1 VLTINT
7 ILHPTDFSS
16 SAHNAFELVCSLA
29 SQHQAKLLLV
39 HVISPS
45 TAPPSPYNAAT
56 LRTVEEDMELAYE
69 RLEEMRTA
77 KSQLDIEY
85 VLAEGQPAEE
95 ILRIARETD
104 ADLIVMGMHGRT
116 GLEHMVMGSVAE
128 HVTREAP
135 CRVLTIRQQM
145 TTKRPAVNEPTT
157 GVLRHR

>member
-1 VLTINT
+1 MLSINT

-16 SAHNAFELVCSLA
+16 SACSAFELVCSLA

-45 TAPPSPYNAAT
+45 VSPPVPYKNAAIGNI
-56 LRTVEEDMELAYE
+56 EEDAELAYE

-77 KSQLDIEY
+77 KSQLKIEY
-85 VLAEGQPAEE
+85 LLAEGQPATE
-95 ILRIARETD
+95 IVRIARETD
-104 ADLIVMGMHGRT
+104 ADLIVMGTHGRT

-135 CRVLTIRQQM
+135 CRVIAVRQQA
-145 TTKRPAVNEPTT
+145 TAKRPVVTAQTT
-157 GVLRHR
+157 GALTQS